1 MGISSSPSSRSL
13 QPISTNSN
21 LIDTDFDEPRT
32 PMSSVPPMDTTA
44 AGRDPYEGLDAF
56 GQMDD
61 DRYDEQEGRKGIL
74 GGSRNGRD
82 DDDD

>member
-1 MGISSSPSSRSL
+1 
-13 QPISTNSN
+13 
-21 LIDTDFDEPRT
+21 
-32 PMSSVPPMDTTA
+32 MSSVPPMDTTA